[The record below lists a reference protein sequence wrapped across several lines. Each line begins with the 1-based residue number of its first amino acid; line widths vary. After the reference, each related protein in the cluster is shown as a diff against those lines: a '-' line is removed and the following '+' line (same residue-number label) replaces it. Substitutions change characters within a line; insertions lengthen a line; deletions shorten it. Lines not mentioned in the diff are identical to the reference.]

1 MSGGWKVKGI
11 GWRGDLSNEHWPEQI
26 GPFRVVD
33 VKFSRLSIFSRVGGR
48 ECGFLELCGFV
59 MRDGWPLPHDVS
71 HVVRYRL
78 RNGSSVYRMY
88 VYGER
93 EREKWERESGGNDG
107 S

>member
-1 MSGGWKVKGI
+1 
-11 GWRGDLSNEHWPEQI
+11 
-26 GPFRVVD
+26 
-33 VKFSRLSIFSRVGGR
+33 
-48 ECGFLELCGFV
+48 
-59 MRDGWPLPHDVS
+59 
-71 HVVRYRL
+71 L